1 MLSHEWFRRL
11 GLSCKSCLESGL
23 TEPAQECA
31 VFRGA
36 ETSSPRII
44 HSEADW
50 SGAASVCNQAR
61 RRSVWREPSSRQ
73 ERERAPLSLS
83 LSLSRTFSD
92 TAGWSKS
99 RKLPVGESPRF
110 ACAKVAQGIEQVSR
124 PTLFQVRPFSTRA
137 RRCHREGRT
146 EATQSWRTFL
156 HGQLPDISFC

>member
-1 MLSHEWFRRL
+1 MSGSEGSVCPARAVWNRDWRSLPKNVQFSEGRRQARL
-11 GLSCKSCLESGL
+11 ASSIARR
-23 TEPAQECA
+23 T
-31 VFRGA
+31 GA
-36 ETSSPRII
+36 EQRLCATRPTVGPCGENWVPS
-44 HSEADW
+44 
-50 SGAASVCNQAR
+50 R
-61 RRSVWREPSSRQ
+61 RGN
-73 ERERAPLSLS
+73 ALLLSLS
-83 LSLSRTFSD
+83 PSLSRTFSD

-156 HGQLPDISFC
+156 HGQLLDISFC